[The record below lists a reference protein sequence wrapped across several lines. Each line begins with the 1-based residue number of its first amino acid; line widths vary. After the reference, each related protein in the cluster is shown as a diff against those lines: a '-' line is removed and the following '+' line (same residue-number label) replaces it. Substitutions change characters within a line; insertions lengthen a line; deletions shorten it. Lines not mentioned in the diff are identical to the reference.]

1 MNFGRFA
8 NATLA
13 DSFPARVKLLILELG
28 LKSLACER
36 GCAKC
41 FYRHLKISVF
51 KRTEPN
57 RSKLLSVQQRASVSL
72 SFRKLIPEY

>member
-36 GCAKC
+36 GV
-41 FYRHLKISVF
+41 LSVF
-51 KRTEPN
+51 IDISRFPF
-57 RSKLLSVQQRASVSL
+57 SSALSLIEVSFCLFNKERQYRFHSVS
-72 SFRKLIPEY
+72 